1 MIDSV
6 CPLAFRHKKGKYF
19 VEFLRSGGIFFYL
32 VGACGVQIVSRCF
45 TLYFTFLALA
55 MFFFYGIFML
65 GGDLYVS
72 CFKLLIDLYL

>member
-1 MIDSV
+1 MMDFCLPFGIPSQKGGVLCSV
-6 CPLAFRHKKGKYF
+6 FAFRGSLF
-19 VEFLRSGGIFFYL
+19 IL

-65 GGDLYVS
+65 GGVLYVS